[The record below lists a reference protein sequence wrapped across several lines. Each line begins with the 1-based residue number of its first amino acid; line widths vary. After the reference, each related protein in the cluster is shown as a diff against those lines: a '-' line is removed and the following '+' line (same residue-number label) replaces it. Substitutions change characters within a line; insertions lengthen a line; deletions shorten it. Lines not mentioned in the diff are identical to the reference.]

1 MWLGSGH
8 KTSPVRRGS
17 FGNILKVPSLYWM
30 YDVNGQKCFISVSF
44 WCWYLEMINYSLM
57 VWGISTIFAH
67 IPAWHWAA
75 RAESRSI
82 PMSRIFRGGLAPRTH
97 ANPLKQTF
105 SQPPIKNLYQKSME
119 MGTNI
124 LSNMAQQWNVSILDQ
139 NVNNGM
145 SIILKIMYVPG
156 CWLQARCDGIFW

>member
-1 MWLGSGH
+1 MWKWRRPWWSLCDFENWWTVCSSNFLSLFIGWCFMWLGSGH

-17 FGNILKVPSLYWM
+17 FDNILKVPSLYWM

-82 PMSRIFRGGLAPRTH
+82 PMSLILRRGL
-97 ANPLKQTF
+97 
-105 SQPPIKNLYQKSME
+105 PIQS
-119 MGTNI
+119 
-124 LSNMAQQWNVSILDQ
+124 
-139 NVNNGM
+139 
-145 SIILKIMYVPG
+145 
-156 CWLQARCDGIFW
+156 QARNNNLDSLDSECCTLRWIRSLRLHPNFTFTYCI